1 MEQKKQKT
9 DMAVKKC
16 SLDLIT
22 LNEARL
28 ELGQTPI
35 DDEYGDLRMSEY
47 KAKLNEKYAVNG
59 FKGVGGDGY
68 ADTVTDNKLN
78 DTKYKNE

>member
-1 MEQKKQKT
+1 
-9 DMAVKKC
+9 
-16 SLDLIT
+16 
-22 LNEARL
+22 
-28 ELGQTPI
+28 
-35 DDEYGDLRMSEY
+35 MSEY
-47 KAKLNEKYAVNG
+47 KAKLNEKYTVNG